1 MMDEVDGIE
10 FCSVHGGIL
19 IEGETDDVCQYG
31 MLESATECAGV
42 TLFTETV
49 ELREALAIRT
59 ALLNLKWD
67 DREINGDSWEPESAY
82 DMERM
87 LWQFARGEL

>member
-1 MMDEVDGIE
+1 MMDEVDGVE

-31 MLESATECAGV
+31 ILEIATECDGV
-42 TLFTETV
+42 TLFADTA
-49 ELREALAIRT
+49 ELREALAIRS
-59 ALLNLKWD
+59 ALLNLRWD
-67 DREINGDSWEPESAY
+67 GSEPNGDSWEPESAY